1 VNTRI
6 KRFLPYGRQTIDQA
20 DIDAVI
26 KVFDGDFITQGPRI
40 NEFERAFSQ
49 YVGAKY
55 AVACSNGTA
64 ALHLAC
70 QALELCKGGKLVT
83 STVTFLSSANCAQ
96 FVNADTLFVDIDPD
110 TYCMSTVELENLLKK
125 EKIDVLVPVHLAGHS
140 ADMQAMFDLKEKY
153 GFHIIEDACHAPG
166 GMYNNTK
173 IGSCKYSDMS
183 IFSFHPVKHI
193 TTAEGG
199 MITTNDEQLYNKLL
213 RFRTHGMHK
222 DPALF
227 QNKTL
232 AFDAN
237 GDQNIWYYEMFEVGH
252 NYRITD
258 IQCALGSSQLSKND
272 NSVKKR
278 RSIASRY
285 NAQFRNNPYITT
297 PKEQSNVKHAYHLY
311 TVLID
316 FEKLGKTRNTVMG
329 ELRDLKIGTQVLY
342 IPVHLQPYYANKY
355 RYKMGDF
362 PYSENYYAH
371 CLSIPMFHGLES
383 EEVEYVIKCV
393 NSVIA

>member
-1 VNTRI
+1 MNTRI

-20 DIDAVI
+20 DIEAVK
-26 KVFDGDFITQGPRI
+26 KVFEGDWLTQGPRI
-40 NEFERAFSQ
+40 NEFEKAFSK

-70 QALELCKGGKLVT
+70 QALGLCKGGKLVT

-96 FVNADTLFVDIDPD
+96 FVNADTLFVDIDPN
-110 TYCMSTVELENLLKK
+110 TYCMATVELEKLLNN
-125 EKIDVLVPVHLAGHS
+125 EKIDVVIPVHLAGHS
-140 ADMQAMFDLKEKY
+140 ADMKTIYDLKEKY
-153 GFHIIEDACHAPG
+153 GFKIIEDACHAPG
-166 GMYNNTK
+166 GTYNNTK

-227 QNKTL
+227 QNKLL

-237 GDQNIWYYEMFEVGH
+237 GDQNIWYYEMCDVGY

-258 IQCALGSSQLSKND
+258 IQCALGLSQLSKND

-285 NAQFRNNPYITT
+285 NTKFRDNPYITT
-297 PKEQSNVKHAYHLY
+297 PKEQS
-311 TVLID
+311 
-316 FEKLGKTRNTVMG
+316 
-329 ELRDLKIGTQVLY
+329 
-342 IPVHLQPYYANKY
+342 
-355 RYKMGDF
+355 KMDNQC
-362 PYSENYYAH
+362 YEH
-371 CLSIPMFHGLES
+371 
-383 EEVEYVIKCV
+383 
-393 NSVIA
+393 